1 MLKYKLKFFLI
12 LLIISWLFI
21 ANSCIIV
28 KEKDEIIVKK
38 SEPITAKAPK
48 PEVKM
53 SNKTIRTPEGD
64 MLALLPENWFFV
76 EANESLS
83 SEIFAVAVNPEYTL
97 SAIFSKIKKNEENE
111 NIVKKEGLL
120 GLARFCFSK
129 QSQKAANNLNLVEKY
144 EVNDLEY
151 QKFCTFAYVREKD
164 NAFGKSAVFI
174 SSINNYYEFSLVTL
188 NISNNLNYDK
198 NEFDKIYRSFLA
210 TLKY

>member
-129 QSQKAANNLNLVEKY
+129 QSQKTANNLNLIEKY

-151 QKFCTFAYVREKD
+151 QKFCTFSYVREKD

>member
-64 MLALLPENWFFV
+64 MLALLP
-76 EANESLS
+76 
-83 SEIFAVAVNPEYTL
+83 
-97 SAIFSKIKKNEENE
+97 
-111 NIVKKEGLL
+111 
-120 GLARFCFSK
+120 
-129 QSQKAANNLNLVEKY
+129 
-144 EVNDLEY
+144 
-151 QKFCTFAYVREKD
+151 
-164 NAFGKSAVFI
+164 
-174 SSINNYYEFSLVTL
+174 
-188 NISNNLNYDK
+188 
-198 NEFDKIYRSFLA
+198 
-210 TLKY
+210 